1 MIEQIDQLL
10 HNEGIDV
17 HQRLGYIMN
26 IYKKEKVDENTISKT
41 LQREICI
48 LLETL
53 EHCIHDNE
61 LFQYL
66 YMYFGN
72 IYFKKEMNQ
81 YYTPI
86 TICNFIQSLMIPNK
100 TAIDPAC
107 GTGDLLNLYTGN
119 ITLCDKSNDVISLTR
134 YIHENIIHKDD
145 KNVTICELD
154 SLKTLILE
162 TQSPKWKPFTY
173 CVLNPPFGNKTIMK
187 DKNILKHF
195 SLGEF
200 GNTSKQEIGILF
212 IELGMRLIGNEGI
225 LFVIVPNGYLGNMTD
240 SCIKLRHWILSH
252 YRLLGII
259 KLPDNTFMRSG
270 TGVGTSILI
279 IEKTSMKY
287 IEDIKNVSSDTN
299 TNNSHKTIL
308 SKGKKRDSYVK
319 PSIRSYPIFIS
330 NAKHIGYVLNR
341 KHTPIKYKLI
351 DGVYQTDTNGNKIID
366 NDLYTIASQFKMFCK
381 QENISGISRTQNDM
395 GKVSYETINVDTCI
409 ENTYRLDVKRYLHA
423 FQSIVKH
430 SIQKGYQ
437 QISLYAYTN
446 TKIFRYVKEYPI
458 YYYIDI
464 SCVKSPLYTLNK
476 IPVHEL
482 PSRAK
487 YNVQKN
493 DIIISKLKGT
503 ISFSIITHDYP
514 NIVVSN
520 GLTILRPRNH
530 KDILIL
536 FSNLFT
542 HEFKFQHQNM
552 VTGSL
557 MENVTDDDVYQ
568 IYVSHDET
576 LLNKYRPV
584 LESVKL
590 LNIEL
595 NTEYTMD
602 H

>member
-1 MIEQIDQLL
+1 MIEQLDQIL

-17 HQRLGYIMN
+17 HQRLGCIMSVYKNEN
-26 IYKKEKVDENTISKT
+26 IDETLLSKT
-41 LQREICI
+41 IQREIRKLI
-48 LLETL
+48 DTL
-53 EHCIHDNE
+53 VVQIHDNE

-86 TICNFIQSLMIPNK
+86 TICNFIQSLMISNK
-100 TAIDPAC
+100 NAIDPAC
-107 GTGDLLNLYTGN
+107 GTGDLLNMYSGN
-119 ITLCDKSNDVISLTR
+119 ITLCDKSKDVINLTT
-134 YIHENIIHKDD
+134 YIHERIIQHTGSI
-145 KNVTICELD
+145 VIREID
-154 SLKTLILE
+154 SLRILIEE
-162 TQSPKWKPFTY
+162 TQSPKWKPYTY

-187 DKNILKHF
+187 DKKILKHF
-195 SLGEF
+195 LLAGH
-200 GNTSKQEIGILF
+200 GTCSKQEIGILF
-212 IELGMRLIGNEGI
+212 IELGMRLIENEGI

-252 YRLLGII
+252 YRLLGVI

-287 IEDIKNVSSDTN
+287 IENIVDVSKKDMN
-299 TNNSHKTIL
+299 ENSSKSTLI
-308 SKGKKRDSYVK
+308 KGKKRDSYVK
-319 PSIRSYPIFIS
+319 PSIRPYSIFIS
-330 NAKHIGYVLNR
+330 DAKHIGYILNR
-341 KHTPIKYKLI
+341 KHTPIKYKSHQ
-351 DGVYQTDTNGNKIID
+351 GVYEIDTNGNKIID
-366 NDLYTIASQFKMFCK
+366 NDLDIIARQFKTFCRK
-381 QENISGISRTQNDM
+381 ENIVGIYTDKTESLL
-395 GKVSYETINVDTCI
+395 SYETIDVNTCI
-409 ENTYRLDVKRYLHA
+409 DNAYRLDVKRYLNA

-430 SIQKGYQ
+430 SIQQGYH

-446 TKIFRYVKEYPI
+446 TRIFRYVKKHSF

-464 SCVKSPLYTLNK
+464 SCVKSPLYTLHK
-476 IPVHEL
+476 VPVHEL

-487 YNVQKN
+487 YNVQKD
-493 DIIISKLKGT
+493 DILISKLKGT
-503 ISFSIITHDYP
+503 ISFSIITHDLP

-520 GLTILRPRNH
+520 GFTILRPKVDTNV
-530 KDILIL
+530 LIL

-542 HEFKFQHQNM
+542 RDFKTQHQNM

-557 MENVTDDDVYQ
+557 MENVTDEDVYQ
-568 IYVSHDET
+568 IYVSHDDT

-590 LNIEL
+590 LNTEL
-595 NTEYTMD
+595 NTEYTE
-602 H
+602 